1 MNGYLLIEY
10 GKDENTYGVYF
21 HREDAEKA
29 FIEKAKDY
37 ASVSGDSEV
46 LANDKDDM
54 EELAAGGIYAPNGEV
69 VLEITSCNIIGEI
82 FYPQKEG

>member
-1 MNGYLLIEY
+1 MNSYLLIEY
-10 GKDENTYGVYF
+10 GHDVNIYDVYF
-21 HREDAEKA
+21 HREDAETA
-29 FIEKAKDY
+29 FIKKAKDY
-37 ASVSGDSEV
+37 ASVFGDSEV

-82 FYPQKEG
+82 FCPQEG

>member
-1 MNGYLLIEY
+1 MNGFLLIEY
-10 GKDENTYGVYF
+10 GRDKNSYDVYF

-29 FIEKAKDY
+29 FIKKAKEH
-37 ASVSGDSEV
+37 ASVSGDPEV

-69 VLEITSCNIIGEI
+69 VLEIASCNVIGEI
-82 FYPQKEG
+82 FYPQEG

>member
-10 GKDENTYGVYF
+10 GRNENSYDVYF
-21 HREDAEKA
+21 HRKDAERA

-37 ASVSGDSEV
+37 AKSIGDSEV
-46 LANDKDDM
+46 LANDEDDM
-54 EELAAGGIYAPNGEV
+54 EELAAGGIYSPNGEV

-82 FYPQKEG
+82 FYPQGK